1 LTAQSAVVNIVGSLG
16 VPEMIFI
23 FVLALLI
30 FGPRKLPELGRN
42 LGKALAE
49 FRRASN
55 ELRATVEDEMRNLE
69 KETREI
75 ERQALEPAP
84 SASSGQ
90 KQVDSGESSVPPA
103 APNSSAPE
111 GELPRYSE
119 TPTDGDVKPA

>member
-1 LTAQSAVVNIVGSLG
+1 MGSIG
-16 VPEMIFI
+16 VPEMIFV

-69 KETREI
+69 KEACET
-75 ERQALEPAP
+75 ERQVLEPNH
-84 SASSGQ
+84 SAGSGQ
-90 KQVDSGESSVPPA
+90 SQADSGESSVPPKA
-103 APNSSAPE
+103 TRGSAPE
-111 GELPRYSE
+111 GELPRHSE
-119 TPTDGDVKPA
+119 TPTDGDV

>member
-1 LTAQSAVVNIVGSLG
+1 VGPIG
-16 VPEMIFI
+16 IPEMIFI

-69 KETREI
+69 RETREL
-75 ERQALEPAP
+75 ESNALESKPTDT
-84 SASSGQ
+84 SASSVPAPDG
-90 KQVDSGESSVPPA
+90 DSRPTKSEP
-103 APNSSAPE
+103 
-111 GELPRYSE
+111 PRYSE
-119 TPTDGDVKPA
+119 NS

>member
-1 LTAQSAVVNIVGSLG
+1 MGSLG

-42 LGKALAE
+42 LGKAMAE

-55 ELRATVEDEMRNLE
+55 ELRSTVEDEMRNLE
-69 KETREI
+69 KEARET
-75 ERQALEPAP
+75 ERQALEPA
-84 SASSGQ
+84 
-90 KQVDSGESSVPPA
+90 QVDSGESSVPPA
-103 APNSSAPE
+103 LPNSNAPE

>member
-1 LTAQSAVVNIVGSLG
+1 MCLLYDAGEGIFVGSVG

-69 KETREI
+69 KETRET
-75 ERQALEPAP
+75 ERQALEPAHSAK
-84 SASSGQ
+84 SAS
-90 KQVDSGESSVPPA
+90 EST
-103 APNSSAPE
+103 
-111 GELPRYSE
+111 LPRDNE
-119 TPTDGDVKPA
+119 TPTDGDVKPV

>member
-1 LTAQSAVVNIVGSLG
+1 MGPVGI
-16 VPEMIFI
+16 PEMIFI

-69 KETREI
+69 HEAREL
-75 ERQALEPAP
+75 EQKALEPKA
-84 SASSGQ
+84 
-90 KQVDSGESSVPPA
+90 VDSAEAPAPAPDCNSTPPQGEP
-103 APNSSAPE
+103 
-111 GELPRYSE
+111 PRYSE
-119 TPTDGDVKPA
+119 TPTDGDVKRA

>member
-1 LTAQSAVVNIVGSLG
+1 VGSLG

-49 FRRASN
+49 FRRASS

-69 KETREI
+69 HEAREAERRAI
-75 ERQALEPAP
+75 EPVQI
-84 SASSGQ
+84 
-90 KQVDSGESSVPPA
+90 DSGESSVPAPGESNSA
-103 APNSSAPE
+103 APESAP
-111 GELPRYSE
+111 PKYNE
-119 TPTDGDVKPA
+119 TPHNGDVKPA